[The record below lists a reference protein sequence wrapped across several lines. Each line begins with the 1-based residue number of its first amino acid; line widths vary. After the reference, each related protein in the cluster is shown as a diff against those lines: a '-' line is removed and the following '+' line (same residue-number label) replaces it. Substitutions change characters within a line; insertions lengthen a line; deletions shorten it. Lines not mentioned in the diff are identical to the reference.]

1 MRVAI
6 IGAGGHAKVVWDI
19 LVAAG
24 HQPVG
29 FVDNQPTRDTLL
41 GLPVVTA
48 RRALPAYDGLV
59 IAIGNN
65 QVRKAIFEKLA
76 GETFV
81 NAIHPSATL
90 ARHVT
95 LGRGVMVAAGVVV
108 NIDTTIG
115 DNTILNTGATVD
127 HDNAI
132 GPHAHVAPGCHLAG
146 NVTVGEGAFLGIG
159 TCAIPGIEVGA
170 WATCG
175 AGSVLVR
182 PVPPGAKV
190 IGVPA
195 RPR

>member
-6 IGAGGHAKVVWDI
+6 YGAGGHAKVVWDI

-24 HQPVG
+24 HQPIG
-29 FVDNQPTRDTLL
+29 FVDNHPTRDTLL
-41 GLPVVTA
+41 DLPVVTDPA
-48 RRALPAYDGLV
+48 ALAYDGLV

-65 QVRKAIFEKLA
+65 QVRKTIFESLA

-81 NAIHPSATL
+81 NAIHPTATL
-90 ARHVT
+90 SRYVK

-115 DNTILNTGATVD
+115 DNTILNTGATID
-127 HDNAI
+127 HDTTL

-175 AGSVLVR
+175 AGSVLIR

-190 IGVPA
+190 LGVPA
-195 RPR
+195 RSI